1 MAVMEKG
8 PPEAVADAT
17 ESDVLLL
24 TQIAPTLVEAANAVN
39 VLAVVICT
47 GLLED
52 PIAPKILRFRALAE
66 MP

>member
-1 MAVMEKG
+1 MSPMAVMDKG

-17 ESDVLLL
+17 VRAVLLL
-24 TQIAPTLVEAANAVN
+24 TQIAPTPANAVN

-52 PIAPKILRFRALAE
+52 PIAPAMVRVRALAE

>member
-1 MAVMEKG
+1 MSPMAVMDRG

-17 ESDVLLL
+17 VRAVLLL
-24 TQIAPTLVEAANAVN
+24 TQIAPTPADADN

-52 PIAPKILRFRALAE
+52 PIAPAMVRVRALAE